1 MMKKTLVAMFLC
13 VMLSGCYM
21 IPMALVGPA
30 TSSFSTASIIQSAV
44 TTTANQI
51 VKKSTGKTITEHAMD
66 SINNRE
72 VMIQSY
78 VPEKNIDSIILP
90 KPKPNIN

>member
-1 MMKKTLVAMFLC
+1 MKKTLIAMFLC
-13 VMLSGCYM
+13 MMLPGCYM

-30 TSSFSTASIIQSAV
+30 TSSFSTASIFQSAV

-51 VKKSTGKTITEHAMD
+51 VKKSTGKTVTEHAID
-66 SINNRE
+66 SINKKGTL
-72 VMIQSY
+72 IQSY
-78 VPEKNIDSIILP
+78 VAQENISSIILP